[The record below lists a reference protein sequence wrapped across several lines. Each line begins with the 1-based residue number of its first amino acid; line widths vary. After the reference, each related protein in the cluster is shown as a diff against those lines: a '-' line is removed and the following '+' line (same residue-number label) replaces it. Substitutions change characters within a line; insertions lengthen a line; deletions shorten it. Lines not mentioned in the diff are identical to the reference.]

1 MFDIPA
7 AQAIL
12 TTDVRSPAKHQT
24 DSTQTSL
31 DPRGAHGG
39 VQREAPQALPKK
51 TKMSNEQKPLR
62 ERLHSPE
69 QEISQ
74 SQTSSTQWS
83 FAGESEG
90 NPLRPKKG
98 GEADRVKKRL
108 REERGW
114 KGGGGETERKCSC
127 EPQLIGSRA
136 AVGGRSWRWFCQQ
149 IQLWSFINTE
159 LPEH

>member
-1 MFDIPA
+1 MCSVFDIPA

-74 SQTSSTQWS
+74 SQTSSTQRS

-108 REERGW
+108 REERM
-114 KGGGGETERKCSC
+114 KRRRRRDGEES

-149 IQLWSFINTE
+149 IQL
-159 LPEH
+159 

>member
-1 MFDIPA
+1 MCSVFDIPA

-39 VQREAPQALPKK
+39 VQREASQALPKK

-108 REERGW
+108 REERM
-114 KGGGGETERKCSC
+114 KRRRRRDGEES

-149 IQLWSFINTE
+149 IQL
-159 LPEH
+159 